1 MLTVERVEGDEG
13 AGETDDFIQGYDVV
27 LESGLVFR
35 DDALY
40 AAASEGDTADLTGAS
55 ALEEGYDPEN
65 EELEVGGACW
75 LGGGRGVRGG
85 HAGVGGP
92 AGV

>member
-1 MLTVERVEGDEG
+1 MMTMERVDADEEG
-13 AGETDDFIQGYDVV
+13 AQEADDFIQGYDVV

-40 AAASEGDTADLTGAS
+40 AAASEGDAADLTGAS

-65 EELEVGGACW
+65 EDLEVGGPGCRGQ
-75 LGGGRGVRGG
+75 GGARGRGRRVDSRQ
-85 HAGVGGP
+85 AQ
-92 AGV
+92 